1 MDDFYDA
8 LETRDPA
15 LREEQQFDELK
26 KQLHN
31 ARDHAPAYAAI
42 LADVDI
48 ASVNDRITLA
58 AIPLTRKSDIA
69 KRQSELPPLGGYA
82 AAPMDSFY
90 NVFASPGG
98 IFEPGAARDDY
109 WNFARG
115 LYAAGIRAGDLIHNT
130 FSYHFTPAGLM
141 VDSAARALGCP
152 VFPGGIGQTELQV
165 QVMARLKPR
174 AYCGTPSF
182 LKIIL
187 DKAAEMKISV
197 DTLSLGLVGGEAL
210 PGSLRTE
217 LSDSGVDVVQFYGTA
232 DLGMVAYESSA
243 KEGMIL
249 EEKVIVEIVRPGT
262 GEPVAEGEVG
272 EIVVT
277 TLSPEYPLIRFATG
291 DLSAFMSGNSP
302 CGRTNRRIKGWMG
315 RADQTAKVRGMFVH
329 PSQVASVVSRHD
341 EVLRARL
348 VISRVDNQ
356 DVMTLKCEIENHQES
371 IEQLIEQSVREICKL
386 RADIELC
393 PAGALP
399 NDGVVIEDARP
410 LD

>member
-48 ASVNDRITLA
+48 ASVNDRITLSV
-58 AIPLTRKSDIA
+58 IPLTRKSDIA
-69 KRQSELPPLGGYA
+69 ERQSELPPLGGYA

-217 LSDSGVDVVQFYGTA
+217 LSDSGVNVVQFYGTA

-249 EEKVIVEIVRPGT
+249 EEKVIVEIVQPGT
-262 GEPVAEGEVG
+262 GEPVTEGEVG

-341 EVLRARL
+341 ELLRARL
-348 VISRVDNQ
+348 VIGRVDNQ

-399 NDGVVIEDARP
+399 NDGVVIEDSRP

>member
-48 ASVNDRITLA
+48 ASVNDRITLSV
-58 AIPLTRKSDIA
+58 IPLTRKSDIA
-69 KRQSELPPLGGYA
+69 ERQSELPPLGGYA
-82 AAPMDSFY
+82 AVQMDSFY

-329 PSQVASVVSRHD
+329 PSQVASVGSRHD
-341 EVLRARL
+341 ELLRARL
-348 VISRVDNQ
+348 VIGRVDNQ

-371 IEQLIEQSVREICKL
+371 IEPLIEQSVREICKL

>member
-1 MDDFYDA
+1 MPDFYDA
-8 LETRDPA
+8 LETRDSA
-15 LREEQQFDELK
+15 LREGQQFDELK

-152 VFPGGIGQTELQV
+152 VFPGGVGQTELQV

-187 DKAAEMKISV
+187 DKAAEVKISV

-262 GEPVAEGEVG
+262 GEPIAEGEVG

-341 EVLRARL
+341 ELLRARL
-348 VISRVDNQ
+348 VIGRVDNQ

>member
-1 MDDFYDA
+1 MPDFFDA
-8 LETRDPA
+8 LETRDSA
-15 LREEQQFDELK
+15 LRENQQFDELK

-48 ASVNDRITLA
+48 ASVNDRITLS

-69 KRQSELPPLGGYA
+69 ERQSELPPLGGYA
-82 AAPMDSFY
+82 AVQMDSFY

-115 LYAAGIRAGDLIHNT
+115 LYAAGVRAGDLIHNT

-187 DKAAEMKISV
+187 DKAAEMEIPV

-348 VISRVDNQ
+348 VIGRVDNQ
-356 DVMTLKCEIENHQES
+356 DVMTLKCEIENQQES

>member
-1 MDDFYDA
+1 MPKFYDA
-8 LETRDPA
+8 LETRDSA

-48 ASVNDRITLA
+48 ASVNDRTTLA

-187 DKAAEMKISV
+187 DKAAELKISV

-232 DLGMVAYESSA
+232 DLGMVAYESST

-329 PSQVASVVSRHD
+329 PSQVASVVSRH
-341 EVLRARL
+341 EELLRARL
-348 VISRVDNQ
+348 VIGRVDNQ

>member
-1 MDDFYDA
+1 MNDYFDA
-8 LETRDPA
+8 LETRSPDEREA
-15 LREEQQFDELK
+15 QQFEQLRE
-26 KQLHN
+26 QLRY
-31 ARDHAPAYAAI
+31 ARANIPAYTDLLQGVDPEAITNWAA
-42 LADVDI
+42 LARLPV
-48 ASVNDRITLA
+48 
-58 AIPLTRKSDIA
+58 TRKSEMAQAQA
-69 KRQSELPPLGGYA
+69 KAPPLGGDTDLHGKTL
-82 AAPMDSFY
+82 PR
-90 NVFASPGG
+90 VFASPGA
-98 IFEPGAARDDY
+98 IFEPQANSEDFWRTAR
-109 WNFARG
+109 A
-115 LYAAGIRAGDLIHNT
+115 LHAAGCREGDLVYNT

-141 VDSAARALGCP
+141 VDSAARALGWP
-152 VFPGGIGQTELQV
+152 VVPGGVGQTELQV

-187 DKAAEMKISV
+187 DKAAEMKIPV
-197 DTLSLGLVGGEAL
+197 DTLSLGLVVGEAL

-217 LSDSGVDVVQFYGTA
+217 LSDSGVDVGQFYGTA

-262 GEPVAEGEVG
+262 GEPVPEGEVG

-348 VISRVDNQ
+348 VIGRVDNQ

-371 IEQLIEQSVREICKL
+371 IGQLIERSVRELSLIH
-386 RADIELC
+386 I
-393 PAGALP
+393 
-399 NDGVVIEDARP
+399 
-410 LD
+410 

>member
-341 EVLRARL
+341 ELLRARL
-348 VISRVDNQ
+348 VIGRVDNQ

>member
-1 MDDFYDA
+1 MPDFYDA
-8 LETRDPA
+8 LETRDSA

-152 VFPGGIGQTELQV
+152 VFPGGIGQTELQI

-217 LSDSGVDVVQFYGTA
+217 LSDSGVNVVQFYGTA

-341 EVLRARL
+341 ELLRARL
-348 VISRVDNQ
+348 VIGRVDNQ

>member
-1 MDDFYDA
+1 MPKFYDA
-8 LETRDPA
+8 LETRDSA
-15 LREEQQFDELK
+15 LREDQQFDELK

-48 ASVNDRITLA
+48 ASVNDRTTLA

-187 DKAAEMKISV
+187 DKAAELKISV

-291 DLSAFMSGNSP
+291 DPSAFMSGNSP

-341 EVLRARL
+341 ELLRARL
-348 VISRVDNQ
+348 VIGRVDNQ

>member
-1 MDDFYDA
+1 MPDFYDA
-8 LETRDPA
+8 LETRDSA
-15 LREEQQFDELK
+15 LREGQQFDELK

-152 VFPGGIGQTELQV
+152 VFPGGVGQTELQV

-187 DKAAEMKISV
+187 DKAAEVKISV

-341 EVLRARL
+341 ELLRARL
-348 VISRVDNQ
+348 VIGRVDNQ

>member
-1 MDDFYDA
+1 MPDFFDG
-8 LETRDPA
+8 LVTRDPA

-48 ASVNDRITLA
+48 ASVNDRITLSV
-58 AIPLTRKSDIA
+58 IPLTRKSDIA
-69 KRQSELPPLGGYA
+69 ERQSELPPLGGYA
-82 AAPMDSFY
+82 AVQMDSFY

-341 EVLRARL
+341 ELLRARL
-348 VISRVDNQ
+348 VIGRVDNQ

>member
-1 MDDFYDA
+1 MPDFFDA
-8 LETRDPA
+8 LETRDSA
-15 LREEQQFDELK
+15 LRENQQFDDLK

-48 ASVNDRITLA
+48 ASVNDRITLS

-69 KRQSELPPLGGYA
+69 ERQSELPPLGGYA
-82 AAPMDSFY
+82 AVQMDSFY

-115 LYAAGIRAGDLIHNT
+115 LYAAGVRAGDLIHNT

-187 DKAAEMKISV
+187 DKAAEMEIPV

-210 PGSLRTE
+210 PGSLRIE

-262 GEPVAEGEVG
+262 GEPVTEGEVG

-348 VISRVDNQ
+348 VIGRVDNQ
-356 DVMTLKCEIENHQES
+356 DVMTLKCEIENQQES

>member
-48 ASVNDRITLA
+48 ASVNDRITLS

-69 KRQSELPPLGGYA
+69 ERQSELPPLGGYA
-82 AAPMDSFY
+82 AVQMDSFY

-115 LYAAGIRAGDLIHNT
+115 LYAAGVRAGDLIHNT

-165 QVMARLKPR
+165 QVMARLQPR

-187 DKAAEMKISV
+187 DKAAEMEIPV

-210 PGSLRTE
+210 PGSLRIE

-348 VISRVDNQ
+348 VIGRVDNQ

>member
-1 MDDFYDA
+1 MPDFFDV
-8 LETRDPA
+8 LETRAPV
-15 LREEQQFDELK
+15 LREKQQFNELK

-217 LSDSGVDVVQFYGTA
+217 LSNSGVDVVQFYGTA

-291 DLSAFMSGNSP
+291 DLSAFLSGNSP

-341 EVLRARL
+341 ELLRARL
-348 VISRVDNQ
+348 VIGRVDNQ

>member
-48 ASVNDRITLA
+48 ASVNDRITLSV
-58 AIPLTRKSDIA
+58 IPLTRKSDIA
-69 KRQSELPPLGGYA
+69 ERQSELPPLGGYA

-152 VFPGGIGQTELQV
+152 VFPGGVGQTELQV

-341 EVLRARL
+341 ELLRARL
-348 VISRVDNQ
+348 VIGRVDNQ

>member
-1 MDDFYDA
+1 MPDFFDA
-8 LETRDPA
+8 LETRDSA
-15 LREEQQFDELK
+15 LRENQQFDDLK

-48 ASVNDRITLA
+48 ASVNDRITLS

-69 KRQSELPPLGGYA
+69 ERQSELPPLGGYA
-82 AAPMDSFY
+82 AVQMDSFY

-115 LYAAGIRAGDLIHNT
+115 LYAAGVRAGDLIHNT

-187 DKAAEMKISV
+187 DKAAEMEIPV

-348 VISRVDNQ
+348 VIGRVDNQ
-356 DVMTLKCEIENHQES
+356 DVMTLKCEIENQQES

>member
-1 MDDFYDA
+1 MPDFYDA
-8 LETRDPA
+8 LETRDPV
-15 LREEQQFDELK
+15 LREKQQFNELK

-152 VFPGGIGQTELQV
+152 VFPGGVGQTELQV

-187 DKAAEMKISV
+187 DKAAEVKISV

-341 EVLRARL
+341 ELLRARL
-348 VISRVDNQ
+348 VIGRVDNQ

>member
-1 MDDFYDA
+1 MPDFFDA
-8 LETRDPA
+8 LETRDSA

-48 ASVNDRITLA
+48 ASVNDRITLS

-69 KRQSELPPLGGYA
+69 ERQSELPPLGGYA
-82 AAPMDSFY
+82 AAQMDSFY

-187 DKAAEMKISV
+187 DKAAEMEIPV

-341 EVLRARL
+341 ELLRARL
-348 VISRVDNQ
+348 VIGRVDNQ

-399 NDGVVIEDARP
+399 NDGVVIEDSRP

>member
-341 EVLRARL
+341 ELLRARL
-348 VISRVDNQ
+348 VIGRVDNQ

-399 NDGVVIEDARP
+399 NDGVVIEDSRP

>member
-1 MDDFYDA
+1 MPDFYDA
-8 LETRDPA
+8 LETRDSA

-31 ARDHAPAYAAI
+31 ARDHTPAYAAI

-48 ASVNDRITLA
+48 ASVNDRTTLA
-58 AIPLTRKSDIA
+58 TIPLTRKSDIA

-187 DKAAEMKISV
+187 DKAAEIKISV

-341 EVLRARL
+341 ELLRARL
-348 VISRVDNQ
+348 VIGRVDNQ

>member
-1 MDDFYDA
+1 MPDFFDV

-42 LADVDI
+42 LADVDF

-217 LSDSGVDVVQFYGTA
+217 LSNSGVDVVQFYGTA

-341 EVLRARL
+341 ELLRARL
-348 VISRVDNQ
+348 VIGRVDNQ

>member
-1 MDDFYDA
+1 MPDFYDA
-8 LETRDPA
+8 LETRDPV
-15 LREEQQFDELK
+15 LREKQQFNELK

-42 LADVDI
+42 LADVDF

-341 EVLRARL
+341 ELLRARL
-348 VISRVDNQ
+348 VIGRVDNQ

>member
-1 MDDFYDA
+1 MPDFFDV

-341 EVLRARL
+341 ELLRARL
-348 VISRVDNQ
+348 VIGRVDNQ

>member
-1 MDDFYDA
+1 MPDFYDA
-8 LETRDPA
+8 LETRDPV
-15 LREEQQFDELK
+15 LREKQQFNELK

-42 LADVDI
+42 LADLDI
-48 ASVNDRITLA
+48 GDINDRDALSVV
-58 AIPLTRKSDIA
+58 PLTRKSDIA
-69 KRQSELPPLGGYA
+69 ERQSELPPLGGYA

-152 VFPGGIGQTELQV
+152 VFPGGVGQTELQV

-341 EVLRARL
+341 ELLRARL
-348 VISRVDNQ
+348 VIGRVDNQ

>member
-1 MDDFYDA
+1 MPKFYDA
-8 LETRDPA
+8 LETRDSA

-48 ASVNDRITLA
+48 ASVNDRTTLA

-232 DLGMVAYESSA
+232 DLGMVAYESST

-329 PSQVASVVSRHD
+329 PSQVASVVSRH
-341 EVLRARL
+341 EELLRARL
-348 VISRVDNQ
+348 VIGRVDNQ

>member
-1 MDDFYDA
+1 MPDFYDA
-8 LETRDPA
+8 LETRDPV
-15 LREEQQFDELK
+15 LREKQQFNELK

-42 LADVDI
+42 LADVDF

-217 LSDSGVDVVQFYGTA
+217 LSDSGVNVVQFYGTA

-262 GEPVAEGEVG
+262 GEPVPEGEVG

-341 EVLRARL
+341 ELLRARL
-348 VISRVDNQ
+348 VIGRVDNQ

>member
-48 ASVNDRITLA
+48 ASVNDRITLS

-69 KRQSELPPLGGYA
+69 ERQSELPPLGGYA
-82 AAPMDSFY
+82 AAQMDSFY

-341 EVLRARL
+341 ELLRARL
-348 VISRVDNQ
+348 VIGRVDNQ

>member
-48 ASVNDRITLA
+48 ASVNDRITLSV
-58 AIPLTRKSDIA
+58 IPLTRKSDIA
-69 KRQSELPPLGGYA
+69 ERQSELPPLGGYA
-82 AAPMDSFY
+82 AVQMDSFY

-115 LYAAGIRAGDLIHNT
+115 LYAAGVRAGDLIHNT

-152 VFPGGIGQTELQV
+152 VFPGGIGQTELQI

-341 EVLRARL
+341 ELLRARL
-348 VISRVDNQ
+348 VIGRVDNQ

>member
-1 MDDFYDA
+1 MPDFYDA
-8 LETRDPA
+8 LETRDSA
-15 LREEQQFDELK
+15 LREGQQFDELK

-341 EVLRARL
+341 ELLRARL
-348 VISRVDNQ
+348 VIGRVDNQ

>member
-1 MDDFYDA
+1 MPDFFDV

-42 LADVDI
+42 LADVDF
-48 ASVNDRITLA
+48 ASVNDRTTLA

-217 LSDSGVDVVQFYGTA
+217 LSNSGVDVVQFYGTA

-291 DLSAFMSGNSP
+291 DLSAFLSGNSP

-329 PSQVASVVSRHD
+329 PTQVASVVSRHD

-393 PAGALP
+393 PAGYIAK
-399 NDGVVIEDARP
+399 
-410 LD
+410 

>member
-48 ASVNDRITLA
+48 ASVNDRITLSV
-58 AIPLTRKSDIA
+58 IPLTRKSDIA
-69 KRQSELPPLGGYA
+69 ERQSELPPLGGYA

-187 DKAAEMKISV
+187 DKAAELKISV

-291 DLSAFMSGNSP
+291 DLSAFLSGNSP

-341 EVLRARL
+341 ELLRARL
-348 VISRVDNQ
+348 VIGRVDNQ

>member
-1 MDDFYDA
+1 MPDFYDA
-8 LETRDPA
+8 LETRDSA
-15 LREEQQFDELK
+15 LREGQQFDELK

-31 ARDHAPAYAAI
+31 ARDHATAYAAI

-48 ASVNDRITLA
+48 ESVNDRITLA

-152 VFPGGIGQTELQV
+152 VFPGGVGQTELQV

-341 EVLRARL
+341 ELLRARL
-348 VISRVDNQ
+348 VIGRVDNQ

-371 IEQLIEQSVREICKL
+371 IEPLIEQSVREICKL

>member
-1 MDDFYDA
+1 MPDFYDA
-8 LETRDPA
+8 LETRDSA
-15 LREEQQFDELK
+15 LREGQQFDELK

-69 KRQSELPPLGGYA
+69 ERQSELPPLGGYA

-341 EVLRARL
+341 ELLRARL
-348 VISRVDNQ
+348 VIGRVDNQ

>member
-1 MDDFYDA
+1 MPDFFDV

-31 ARDHAPAYAAI
+31 ARDHAPAYAEI

-152 VFPGGIGQTELQV
+152 VFPGGIGQTELQI

-341 EVLRARL
+341 ELLRARL
-348 VISRVDNQ
+348 VIGRVDNQ

>member
-1 MDDFYDA
+1 MPDFLDA
-8 LETRDPA
+8 LETRDSA
-15 LREEQQFDELK
+15 LREGQQFDELK

-69 KRQSELPPLGGYA
+69 ERQSELPPLGGYA

-152 VFPGGIGQTELQV
+152 VFPGGVGQTELQV

-341 EVLRARL
+341 ELLRARL
-348 VISRVDNQ
+348 VIGRVDNQ

>member
-1 MDDFYDA
+1 MPDFFDA
-8 LETRDPA
+8 LETRDSA
-15 LREEQQFDELK
+15 LRENQQFDELK

-48 ASVNDRITLA
+48 ASVNDRTTLA

-115 LYAAGIRAGDLIHNT
+115 LYAAGVRAGDLIHNT

-141 VDSAARALGCP
+141 VDSAERALGCP

-187 DKAAEMKISV
+187 DKAAEMEISV

-262 GEPVAEGEVG
+262 GEPVPEGVVG
-272 EIVVT
+272 EIIVT

-341 EVLRARL
+341 ELLRARL
-348 VISRVDNQ
+348 VIGRVDNQ

>member
-1 MDDFYDA
+1 MPKFYDA
-8 LETRDPA
+8 LETRDSA
-15 LREEQQFDELK
+15 LREDQQFDELK

-48 ASVNDRITLA
+48 ASVNDRATLA

-90 NVFASPGG
+90 NLFASPGG

-187 DKAAEMKISV
+187 DKAAELKISV

-341 EVLRARL
+341 ELLRARL
-348 VISRVDNQ
+348 VIGRVDNQ

>member
-8 LETRDPA
+8 LETRDSA

-31 ARDHAPAYAAI
+31 ARDHAPAYAEI
-42 LADVDI
+42 LGDVDI
-48 ASVNDRITLA
+48 ASVNDRITLSL
-58 AIPLTRKSDIA
+58 IPLTRKSDIA
-69 KRQSELPPLGGYA
+69 ERQSELPPLGGYA

-152 VFPGGIGQTELQV
+152 VFPGGVGQTELQV

-187 DKAAEMKISV
+187 DKAAEVKISV

-262 GEPVAEGEVG
+262 GEPVPEGEVG

-291 DLSAFMSGNSP
+291 DLSAFMPGSSP

-348 VISRVDNQ
+348 VIGRVDNQ
-356 DVMTLKCEIENHQES
+356 DVMTLKCEIENHQAS
-371 IEQLIEQSVREICKL
+371 IEQLIERSVREICKL
-386 RADIELC
+386 RADIELFA
-393 PAGALP
+393 AGELP